1 MEKLT
6 SNNNTLKKEIEY
18 HYEIKTI
25 KSKKGKTEINQKYL
39 IFYTEDDENTR
50 FIEDIAEELVGKH
63 NLPFT
68 TTTFYECQQEKWW
81 RIDLNWDNNRYRGCS
96 FHQIENPF
104 VEKINTALNV

>member
-25 KSKKGKTEINQKYL
+25 KIKKGKTEINQKYL

-63 NLPFT
+63 SLPFT
-68 TTTFYECQQEKWW
+68 TTTFYECQQEGNK
-81 RIDLNWDNNRYRGCS
+81 IAFCYHSVNKLIKEKI
-96 FHQIENPF
+96 QIEEEMNRLKF
-104 VEKINTALNV
+104 VID